1 MCAFLCEALFGLSYI
16 FTKQATADAS
26 VLALLG
32 WRFLIAMLCMH
43 ICVVFHI
50 ASIDL
55 KKKNIK
61 PLLIIAFFSPLTY
74 FIGETIGIS
83 KTTASES
90 GVFLACIPISALLA
104 STFILHKKPIA
115 RQIAGI
121 LTTFSGILVT
131 VFAVGMSTSLSA
143 VGYVFLSIAV
153 TSYAFYSIFVEHA
166 SVFTGAEITYVMLAF
181 GVIIFAGGAFIEAAA
196 TGTLSALSSLPFRNT
211 SFLTAVLYQGIGC
224 SVIAF
229 FLSNTAIA
237 KIGVNR
243 ASSFIG
249 IATVVSIISGVF
261 FLNEPFSVPQMI
273 GAVII
278 ITGVCIAN
286 TGTAP

>member
-16 FTKQATADAS
+16 FTKQATAGAS

-104 STFILHKKPIA
+104 STFILHKKTYRKTDRRYTDYLLRHSCNCLRCRNVHQSVCCRICISFHRGHFLCFLQHICRA
-115 RQIAGI
+115 RICIYRRGNNLCHAGFRRYHI
-121 LTTFSGILVT
+121 CRRRIHRGSRHRNTFCPLQ
-131 VFAVGMSTSLSA
+131 SA
-143 VGYVFLSIAV
+143 V
-153 TSYAFYSIFVEHA
+153 
-166 SVFTGAEITYVMLAF
+166 
-181 GVIIFAGGAFIEAAA
+181 
-196 TGTLSALSSLPFRNT
+196 P
-211 SFLTAVLYQGIGC
+211 
-224 SVIAF
+224 
-229 FLSNTAIA
+229 
-237 KIGVNR
+237 
-243 ASSFIG
+243 
-249 IATVVSIISGVF
+249 
-261 FLNEPFSVPQMI
+261 
-273 GAVII
+273 
-278 ITGVCIAN
+278 
-286 TGTAP
+286 

>member
-16 FTKQATADAS
+16 FTKQATAGAS
-26 VLALLG
+26 ILALLG

-50 ASIDL
+50 VSIDL

-104 STFILHKKPIA
+104 STFILHKKPTA
-115 RQIAGI
+115 RQITGI
-121 LTTFSGILVT
+121 LTTFLGILVT
-131 VFAVGMSTSLSA
+131 VFA

-153 TSYAFYSIFVEHA
+153 TSYAFYSIFVERA
-166 SVFTGAEITYVMLAF
+166 SAFTGAEITYVML
-181 GVIIFAGGAFIEAAA
+181 ILNLSRGAAK
-196 TGTLSALSSLPFRNT
+196 NT
-211 SFLTAVLYQGIGC
+211 NSERYPL
-224 SVIAF
+224 
-229 FLSNTAIA
+229 
-237 KIGVNR
+237 
-243 ASSFIG
+243 
-249 IATVVSIISGVF
+249 
-261 FLNEPFSVPQMI
+261 
-273 GAVII
+273 
-278 ITGVCIAN
+278 
-286 TGTAP
+286 